1 MQIDSFKI
9 RLLEEASQQL
19 IKTLDLREL
28 LKKILKIAKRGLKCD
43 RGTVYVVDSKK
54 NEIWSI
60 VLIGKE
66 LKEIRLPI
74 GEGLAGYVAKTGEIL
89 NIEDA
94 YKDKRFKSEFDR
106 YSGYHTKSC
115 LCVPIVNSENKITGV
130 MQMLNKK
137 KGKFDILD
145 ENFLKSLSNYSAT
158 ALELATLHE
167 QIVDKKRIEDELSIA
182 RQIQVSLFPRK
193 IPEIENYDILGDNN
207 SCETVSGDYYDFFH
221 LGDDKYLFAIG
232 DVSGKGI
239 PASLMMAILQSHLKA
254 ITKTFNPLPETVRLL
269 NEYLVKNSTSDKF
282 ITFFIGILDS
292 KAHTFE
298 YVNAGHNP
306 PVFINKNG
314 DLRELKLGGPL
325 IGMFGGL
332 EYTSETVKFKEG
344 DLLVSFTDGVTEC
357 MNMEEEEYG
366 EDKLYPFLIKQNINS
381 PKKIF
386 DNLVTELTEFAA
398 GQKQSDDITVLM
410 LKRK

>member
-1 MQIDSFKI
+1 
-9 RLLEEASQQL
+9 
-19 IKTLDLREL
+19 
-28 LKKILKIAKRGLKCD
+28 
-43 RGTVYVVDSKK
+43 
-54 NEIWSI
+54 
-60 VLIGKE
+60 
-66 LKEIRLPI
+66 
-74 GEGLAGYVAKTGEIL
+74 
-89 NIEDA
+89 
-94 YKDKRFKSEFDR
+94 
-106 YSGYHTKSC
+106 
-115 LCVPIVNSENKITGV
+115 

-269 NEYLVKNSTSDKF
+269 NEYLVKNST
-282 ITFFIGILDS
+282 
-292 KAHTFE
+292 
-298 YVNAGHNP
+298 
-306 PVFINKNG
+306 
-314 DLRELKLGGPL
+314 
-325 IGMFGGL
+325 
-332 EYTSETVKFKEG
+332 
-344 DLLVSFTDGVTEC
+344 
-357 MNMEEEEYG
+357 
-366 EDKLYPFLIKQNINS
+366 
-381 PKKIF
+381 
-386 DNLVTELTEFAA
+386 
-398 GQKQSDDITVLM
+398 
-410 LKRK
+410 